1 MTRRRCYLA
10 LILTVILG
18 LHRGNIALWQSG
30 SPCAQTVFPYRAHT
44 LPPSVF
50 RALEDGIPFS
60 STEDALQA
68 AEDLA
73 S

>member
-1 MTRRRCYLA
+1 MEHRRFLPA

-18 LHRGNIALWQSG
+18 LHQGNIALWQSG
-30 SPCAQTVFPYRAHT
+30 SSSAEATFPYRADT

-50 RALEDGIPFS
+50 RALEEGMPFS

-68 AEDLA
+68 GEDLA